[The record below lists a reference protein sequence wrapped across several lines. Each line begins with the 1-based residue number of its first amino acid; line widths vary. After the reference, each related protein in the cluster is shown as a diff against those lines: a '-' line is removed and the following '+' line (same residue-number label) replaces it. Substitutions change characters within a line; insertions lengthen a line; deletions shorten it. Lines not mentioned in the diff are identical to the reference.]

1 MKLKFGN
8 SVYKKDLS
16 NSVYQQSGANFGLTV
31 NKGMLINNRPD
42 GQTGIQQAA
51 QAKKVVKKA
60 VPVKKAAPAKVV
72 PAKKAA
78 PAKVVAPAPVV
89 VAPAPVPVKKVAKKP
104 EPPKRP
110 VIVKG
115 ASEDGVTSSKDFDL
129 KFLFAQRESLLT
141 ERIKLV
147 GQANRL
153 ESEANAM
160 IADAEMGDVKFDDE
174 GGEGDTMVVE
184 REQDLVLS
192 AAARQTVE
200 EIDAALARMKTG
212 EYGYSVVSV
221 LPIPKERLRAIPWAT
236 ELVTERAGGL
246 GRR

>member
-1 MKLKFGN
+1 MAT
-8 SVYKKDLS
+8 KKKITP
-16 NSVYQQSGANFGLTV
+16 VKKVVKKAPAKKAPAKKAPAKKTAPV
-31 NKGMLINNRPD
+31 
-42 GQTGIQQAA
+42 
-51 QAKKVVKKA
+51 KKVVKKA
-60 VPVKKAAPAKVV
+60 VPVKKVAPAKKVV
-72 PAKKAA
+72 PAKKTAPAKKAA

-129 KFLFAQRESLLT
+129 KFLFAQRESLQL